1 TLSPDA
7 ERMPAESH
15 QPELELQPPGL
26 RRWKNGWILAG
37 QLDRSPRVLGPI
49 DASLLLL
56 AGCSLPGLRP
66 LLLVDAL
73 PDVPKPSLHDGGD
86 RSRARQHGHASAGG
100 PAKTRPHLRRIDRA
114 RHRLGR
120 LLHRAAKSWPV
131 RSD

>member
-1 TLSPDA
+1 PPPQRQRSANRHTGRQQRGRTTLSPHA

-73 PDVPKPSLHDGGD
+73 PDVPK
-86 RSRARQHGHASAGG
+86 
-100 PAKTRPHLRRIDRA
+100 
-114 RHRLGR
+114 
-120 LLHRAAKSWPV
+120 
-131 RSD
+131 